1 MIAPLNFL
9 KVSFLSLTCLILVAC
24 HSDGP
29 SPSPAPDINTFN
41 IFTFD
46 QTIYSFNEDTGIS
59 TKRGEFDSGEN
70 QFIELN
76 TDESKQGY
84 EYAAYVFENSI
95 YLLNYDKEL
104 NAETIELTE
113 LFSDQIICGIYPHKT
128 ASQAGYSDG
137 RFSNRSSLDLPIIT
151 IEYKKAGENCDPK
164 FNTRDTLSFTSII
177 KDSSATNEIT
187 KSIGKS
193 ENVLGDLVTDYSS
206 NTSSIIDSDINNEDE
221 EKGSV
226 GFMGKK
232 ISLANAGTANTLVFN
247 YKIDGIA
254 DQWEKTF
261 SSSNEIKTIKQASSD
276 QTLIQAGKYIY
287 LLDIETI
294 FSINETNTG
303 IPVQTRIDSMFSKP
317 HFELPSDSPVEVNN
331 SQNKSTFTIKQDNTL
346 YFYESENFYKIPENE
361 TPIAQNTPKL
371 KFDLTSDDR
380 VLVLQELNNIKTLVA
395 ISGETGLSTTILSA
409 EEIEF
414 HIENE
419 DFYVNTFELELG
431 SGWQSHWFKKSN
443 NNYSKTTYNNSRFI
457 FIKNLQAEFN
467 SIYLLSS
474 DVNSVDSNLVKP
486 SLYKYDQTESNGRK
500 KGRSKNNGTVD
511 FSYGVLNTDVSK
523 VKTSI
528 IRNDIY
534 GQIVIEGINEDS
546 GVGRSVE
553 EYYFF
558 NPSQMEAA
566 PSIEEQSLTL
576 IKRTML

>member
-1 MIAPLNFL
+1 M
-9 KVSFLSLTCLILVAC
+9 
-24 HSDGP
+24 
-29 SPSPAPDINTFN
+29 
-41 IFTFD
+41 
-46 QTIYSFNEDTGIS
+46 
-59 TKRGEFDSGEN
+59 
-70 QFIELN
+70 
-76 TDESKQGY
+76 
-84 EYAAYVFENSI
+84 
-95 YLLNYDKEL
+95 
-104 NAETIELTE
+104 
-113 LFSDQIICGIYPHKT
+113 
-128 ASQAGYSDG
+128 
-137 RFSNRSSLDLPIIT
+137 
-151 IEYKKAGENCDPK
+151 
-164 FNTRDTLSFTSII
+164 
-177 KDSSATNEIT
+177 
-187 KSIGKS
+187 
-193 ENVLGDLVTDYSS
+193 
-206 NTSSIIDSDINNEDE
+206 TSSCCIF
-221 EKGSV
+221 V
-226 GFMGKK
+226 C
-232 ISLANAGTANTLVFN
+232 
-247 YKIDGIA
+247 
-254 DQWEKTF
+254 
-261 SSSNEIKTIKQASSD
+261 
-276 QTLIQAGKYIY
+276 
-287 LLDIETI
+287 
-294 FSINETNTG
+294 FSIWC
-303 IPVQTRIDSMFSKP
+303 D
-317 HFELPSDSPVEVNN
+317 
-331 SQNKSTFTIKQDNTL
+331 KSTFTIKQDNTL

-511 FSYGVLNTDVSK
+511 FSYGELNTDVSK

-576 IKRTML
+576 IKRTIL